1 MTVGTGSKP
10 ISKDECEVRGPVGY
24 GEDPMRQLLLCK
36 WERDAPD
43 AGPTHCALQ
52 YTRPCGRVKCYLW
65 SGVTFVNPHKAVTAR
80 LTVGHKERVRF
91 YFASAKPIASSVP

>member
-10 ISKDECEVRGPVGY
+10 ISKMSVKGAAPVGY

-43 AGPTHCALQ
+43 AGPAHCTLQ
-52 YTRPCGRVKCYLW
+52 YTRPCGRVKCSLW
-65 SGVTFVNPHKAVTAR
+65 SGVTFVNPYCESLAR
-80 LTVGHKERVRF
+80 SAFVPPNECTGKRMYGQTKEE
-91 YFASAKPIASSVP
+91 